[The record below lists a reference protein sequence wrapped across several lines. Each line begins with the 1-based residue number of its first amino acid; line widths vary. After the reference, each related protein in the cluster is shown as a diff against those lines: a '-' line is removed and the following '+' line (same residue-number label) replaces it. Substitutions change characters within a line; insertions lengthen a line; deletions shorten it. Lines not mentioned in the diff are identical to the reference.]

1 MKSMSRFVSLLN
13 SLDARFAAVGA
24 GMTSLVL
31 LLFRLL
37 WGFGNIRSGYKH
49 FLDFEGTTAYFASLH
64 IPYPA
69 TAVCVSATAELIG
82 GAMLMLGFRARLAC
96 VPLFINFTVAYL
108 TSGRPHVINLLL
120 LRDADKF
127 IGYPALPYLMTS
139 LLIFAFGPG
148 KYSLDHLFFGARPG
162 AQTAR
167 SF

>member
-1 MKSMSRFVSLLN
+1 MNPTSRSVSLLKI
-13 SLDARFAAVGA
+13 LDARFAAMGV

-49 FLDFEGTTAYFASLH
+49 FANFEGTTGYFASLH

-69 TAVCVSATAELIG
+69 AAVCLSATAELVG
-82 GAMLMLGFRARLAC
+82 GVMLMLGFGVRFAC

-108 TSGRPHVINLLL
+108 TSGRPHVVNLLL

-139 LLIFAFGPG
+139 LLIFAFGAG
-148 KYSLDHLFFGARPG
+148 KYSLDHLVSGPRSG
-162 AQTAR
+162 GETAR
-167 SF
+167 RF